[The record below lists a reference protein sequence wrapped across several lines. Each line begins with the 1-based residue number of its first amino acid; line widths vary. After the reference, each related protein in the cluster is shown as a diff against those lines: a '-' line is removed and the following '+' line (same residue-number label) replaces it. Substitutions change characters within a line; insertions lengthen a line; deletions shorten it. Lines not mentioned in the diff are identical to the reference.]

1 MATATKTQFP
11 PFAGDPAQLL
21 ETAVQAG
28 TAATEAYLD
37 GLDQLAGLQRRLL
50 KDTPL
55 APLAGLTSLQAEVT
69 RQFAEGFLS
78 TGDRLTEQAKETA
91 VVAQQGAAKAEQSA
105 AKVVKR
111 QAKATRKTVKKA
123 TELVTGPAE
132 APIAGYDALTA
143 EEIIGRLPQVSQKT
157 LTQLAAYE
165 TAHDARAT
173 VLERIRS
180 LQGRQPAPGYDQL
193 NVADVQKLLTGADTA
208 LATRVRDYER
218 GHKRRDSVL
227 QAAERQLTAS

>member
-1 MATATKTQFP
+1 MATTTKTQFP
-11 PFAGDPAQLL
+11 PFAGDPTQLL
-21 ETAVQAG
+21 ESAVQAG

-37 GLDQLAGLQRRLL
+37 GLDQLASLQRRLL
-50 KDTPL
+50 QDTPL

-69 RQFAEGFLS
+69 RQLAEGFLS
-78 TGDRLTEQAKETA
+78 TGDRLTEQAKETTA
-91 VVAQQGAAKAEQSA
+91 VAEQRA

-111 QAKATRKTVKKA
+111 QAKATRKTAKKA

-180 LQGRQPAPGYDQL
+180 LQERQPAPGYDQL

>member
-1 MATATKTQFP
+1 MATATKTQFAP
-11 PFAGDPAQLL
+11 TQLL
-21 ETAVQAG
+21 ESAVEAG

-50 KDTPL
+50 QDTPL
-55 APLAGLTSLQAEVT
+55 APLAGLTTLQAELT
-69 RQFAEGFLS
+69 RQFAEGLLS
-78 TGDRLTEQAKETA
+78 TRERLTEQAKETTA
-91 VVAQQGAAKAEQSA
+91 VAEQST

-111 QAKATRKTVKKA
+111 QAKATGKTVKKA
-123 TELVTGPAE
+123 TELVTGPAD
-132 APIAGYDALTA
+132 APIAGYDGLTA
-143 EEIIGRLPQVSQKT
+143 EQIVGRLPQLSQKT

-180 LQGRQPAPGYDQL
+180 LQARQPSPGYDEL
-193 NVADVQKLLTGADTA
+193 NVADVQKLLAGADTA
-208 LATRVRDYER
+208 LAARVRDYER

-227 QAAERQLTAS
+227 EAAERQLTASADR

>member
-1 MATATKTQFP
+1 MATATKTQYP

-21 ETAVQAG
+21 ESAVQAG
-28 TAATEAYLD
+28 TVATEAYLD

-50 KDTPL
+50 QDTPL

-78 TGDRLTEQAKETA
+78 TGDRLTEQAKETT
-91 VVAQQGAAKAEQSA
+91 VVAEQSA
-105 AKVVKR
+105 TKAVKR
-111 QAKATRKTVKKA
+111 QAKATRKTAKKA
-123 TELVTGPAE
+123 IELVAGPAE

-143 EEIIGRLPQVSQKT
+143 EEIIARLPQESQKT

-180 LQGRQPAPGYDQL
+180 LQERQPAPRYDEL
-193 NVADVQKLLTGADTA
+193 NVADVQKLLAGADTA

>member
-21 ETAVQAG
+21 ESAVQAG

-37 GLDQLAGLQRRLL
+37 GLDQLASLQRRLL
-50 KDTPL
+50 QDTAL
-55 APLAGLTSLQAEVT
+55 APLAGLASLQAEVT

-78 TGDRLTEQAKETA
+78 TGDRLSEQATETTA
-91 VVAQQGAAKAEQSA
+91 VAEQSA
-105 AKVVKR
+105 AKAVKR

-143 EEIIGRLPQVSQKT
+143 EEIIGRLPQLSQKT

-180 LQGRQPAPGYDQL
+180 LQERQPAPGYDQL

>member
-11 PFAGDPAQLL
+11 PFARGPAQFL
-21 ETAVQAG
+21 ESAGQAG

-37 GLDQLAGLQRRLL
+37 GLDQLASLQRRLL
-50 KDTPL
+50 QDTPL

-78 TGDRLTEQAKETA
+78 TGDRLTEQAKETTA
-91 VVAQQGAAKAEQSA
+91 LAEQSA
-105 AKVVKR
+105 TKAVKR
-111 QAKATRKTVKKA
+111 QAKATRKTVKNA

-143 EEIIGRLPQVSQKT
+143 EEVVGRLPQVSQKT

-165 TAHDARAT
+165 TARDARAT

-180 LQGRQPAPGYDQL
+180 LQERQPSPGYDEL
-193 NVADVQKLLTGADTA
+193 NVADVQKLLTGADIA

>member
-1 MATATKTQFP
+1 MATATKTRFSS
-11 PFAGDPAQLL
+11 FAGDPAQLL
-21 ETAVQAG
+21 ETAAQVG

-50 KDTPL
+50 RDTPL
-55 APLAGLTSLQAEVT
+55 APLAGVASLQAEVT
-69 RQFAEGFLS
+69 RQLAEGFLS
-78 TGDRLTEQAKETA
+78 TGDRLTEQAKETTA
-91 VVAQQGAAKAEQSA
+91 VAEQSA

-111 QAKATRKTVKKA
+111 QAKATRKTAKKA

-132 APIAGYDALTA
+132 APVAGYDALTA
-143 EEIIGRLPQVSQKT
+143 EEIIGRLPQLSQKT

-173 VLERIRS
+173 VLERLRA
-180 LQGRQPAPGYDQL
+180 LQGRQPAPGYDEL

>member
-1 MATATKTQFP
+1 MATATKTQYP

-21 ETAVQAG
+21 ESAVQAG

-50 KDTPL
+50 QATPL
-55 APLAGLTSLQAEVT
+55 APLARLTSLQAEGA

-78 TGDRLTEQAKETA
+78 TGDRLTEQAKETT
-91 VVAQQGAAKAEQSA
+91 VVAEKSA

-111 QAKATRKTVKKA
+111 QAKATRKTAKKA
-123 TELVTGPAE
+123 IELVAGPAE

-143 EEIIGRLPQVSQKT
+143 EEIIGRLPQESQKT

-180 LQGRQPAPGYDQL
+180 LQERQPAPRYDEL
-193 NVADVQKLLTGADTA
+193 NVADVQKLLTGADTT
-208 LATRVRDYER
+208 LATRVRDYEH

-227 QAAERQLTAS
+227 QAAERQLTAT

>member
-1 MATATKTQFP
+1 MATATKTQYP

-21 ETAVQAG
+21 ESAVQAG

-50 KDTPL
+50 QDTPL

-78 TGDRLTEQAKETA
+78 TGDRLTEQAKETT
-91 VVAQQGAAKAEQSA
+91 VVAEQSA
-105 AKVVKR
+105 TKAVKR
-111 QAKATRKTVKKA
+111 QAKATRKTAKKA
-123 TELVTGPAE
+123 IELVAGPAE

-143 EEIIGRLPQVSQKT
+143 EEIIARLPQESQKT

-180 LQGRQPAPGYDQL
+180 LQERQPAPRYDEL
-193 NVADVQKLLTGADTA
+193 NVADVQKLLTGADTP

>member
-11 PFAGDPAQLL
+11 PFAVDPTQLL
-21 ETAVQAG
+21 ESAVQAG

-37 GLDQLAGLQRRLL
+37 GLDRLAGLQRRLL
-50 KDTPL
+50 QDTPL
-55 APLAGLTSLQAEVT
+55 APLAGLTRLQAEVT
-69 RQFAEGFLS
+69 RQFAEGLLS
-78 TGDRLTEQAKETA
+78 TGDRLTEQAKETTA
-91 VVAQQGAAKAEQSA
+91 VGEQST

-111 QAKATRKTVKKA
+111 QAEATSETVKKA
-123 TELVTGPAE
+123 TELVTGPSE

-143 EEIIGRLPQVSQKT
+143 EEIVGRLPQVSQKT

-165 TAHDARAT
+165 TAHGARAT

-180 LQGRQPAPGYDQL
+180 LQQRQPSPGYDEL
-193 NVADVQKLLTGADTA
+193 NVAGVQKLLAGADTV